1 MGLDSLISKKMDSDL
16 AKKVEPG
23 KDDVSRETMIPI
35 SKIEP
40 NRDQPRRQFDEAAL
54 VELAESIKLHGVIQP
69 LIVCKR
75 EKTYEIIAGERRW
88 RAAMKAGLK
97 TVPVLIRD
105 YSEQELYEV
114 ALIENLQR
122 ENLNAVEEARAYD
135 LLMRK
140 FGMTQEQLSERIGRS
155 RSHIANFLRL
165 LRLPERVQESLVQE
179 VITMGQAKPLLTL
192 EDQDHM
198 QQAADY
204 IVDHNLSARQAEIV
218 VARLKKNPN
227 LFQPTAKLDAP
238 IKAERVFITDVEDRL
253 KMLFG
258 APVRIALGQKKS
270 KIEISFKTQEDLDR
284 IVDAVQ
290 TLTKQHEDE
299 VELTKKKLRE
309 VSWKFTT

>member
-122 ENLNAVEEARAYD
+122 ENLNAIEEAVAY
-135 LLMRK
+135 RK
-140 FGMTQEQLSERIGRS
+140 LIEEYSLTQEAVAERVSKNRTTITNS
-155 RSHIANFLRL
+155 LRL
-165 LRLPERVQESLVQE
+165 LKLDDRVQEMIIE
-179 VITMGQAKPLLTL
+179 KT
-192 EDQDHM
+192 
-198 QQAADY
+198 
-204 IVDHNLSARQAEIV
+204 LSAGHARALLAIESKDAQFKAAEKM
-218 VARLKKNPN
+218 VADGMSVRDAEDYVKKLLSEKKAPLKKESKNDAAIN
-227 LFQPTAKLDAP
+227 RAYARYEEKL
-238 IKAERVFITDVEDRL
+238 KQ
-253 KMLFG
+253 
-258 APVRIALGQKKS
+258 ALGTKVTIAGKPGNKG
-270 KIEISFKTQEDLDR
+270 KIEIAYYSLDEFER
-284 IVDAVQ
+284 I
-290 TLTKQHEDE
+290 L
-299 VELTKKKLRE
+299 ELLGI
-309 VSWKFTT
+309 SL

>member
-54 VELAESIKLHGVIQP
+54 VELAESIKLPGVIQP

-122 ENLNAVEEARAYD
+122 ENLNAIEEAVAY
-135 LLMRK
+135 RK
-140 FGMTQEQLSERIGRS
+140 LIEEYSLTQEAVAERGSKNRTTITNS
-155 RSHIANFLRL
+155 LRL
-165 LRLPERVQESLVQE
+165 LKLDDRVQEMIIE
-179 VITMGQAKPLLTL
+179 KT
-192 EDQDHM
+192 
-198 QQAADY
+198 
-204 IVDHNLSARQAEIV
+204 LSAGHARALLAIESKDAQFKAAEKM
-218 VARLKKNPN
+218 VADGMSVRDAEDYVKKLLSEKKAPLKKESKNEAAIN
-227 LFQPTAKLDAP
+227 RAYARYEEKL
-238 IKAERVFITDVEDRL
+238 KQ
-253 KMLFG
+253 
-258 APVRIALGQKKS
+258 ALGTKVTIAGKPGNKG
-270 KIEISFKTQEDLDR
+270 KIEIAYYSLDEFER
-284 IVDAVQ
+284 I
-290 TLTKQHEDE
+290 L
-299 VELTKKKLRE
+299 ELLGI
-309 VSWKFTT
+309 SL

>member
-122 ENLNAVEEARAYD
+122 ENLNAIEEAVAY
-135 LLMRK
+135 RK
-140 FGMTQEQLSERIGRS
+140 LIEEYSLTQEAVAERVSKNRTTITNS
-155 RSHIANFLRL
+155 LRL
-165 LRLPERVQESLVQE
+165 LTLDDRVQEMIIE
-179 VITMGQAKPLLTL
+179 KT
-192 EDQDHM
+192 
-198 QQAADY
+198 
-204 IVDHNLSARQAEIV
+204 LSAGHARALLAIESKDAQFKAAEKM
-218 VARLKKNPN
+218 VADGMSVRDAEDYVKKLLSEKKSPLKKESKNEAAIN
-227 LFQPTAKLDAP
+227 RAYARYEEKL
-238 IKAERVFITDVEDRL
+238 KQ
-253 KMLFG
+253 
-258 APVRIALGQKKS
+258 ALGTKVTIAGKPGNKG
-270 KIEISFKTQEDLDR
+270 KIEIAYYSLDEFER
-284 IVDAVQ
+284 I
-290 TLTKQHEDE
+290 L
-299 VELTKKKLRE
+299 ELLGI
-309 VSWKFTT
+309 SL

>member
-1 MGLDSLISKKMDSDL
+1 MAKRGGLGMGLDSLISKKMDSDL

-54 VELAESIKLHGVIQP
+54 AELAESIKLHGVIQP

-122 ENLNAVEEARAYD
+122 ENLNAIEEAVAY
-135 LLMRK
+135 RK
-140 FGMTQEQLSERIGRS
+140 LIEEYSLTQEAVAERVSKNRTTITNS
-155 RSHIANFLRL
+155 LRL
-165 LRLPERVQESLVQE
+165 LKLDDRVQEMIIE
-179 VITMGQAKPLLTL
+179 KT
-192 EDQDHM
+192 
-198 QQAADY
+198 
-204 IVDHNLSARQAEIV
+204 LSAGHARALLAIESKDAQFKAAEKM
-218 VARLKKNPN
+218 VADGMSVRDAEDYVKKLLSEKKAPLKKESKNEAAIN
-227 LFQPTAKLDAP
+227 RAYARYEEKL
-238 IKAERVFITDVEDRL
+238 KQ
-253 KMLFG
+253 
-258 APVRIALGQKKS
+258 ALGTKVTIAGKPGNKG
-270 KIEISFKTQEDLDR
+270 KIEIAYYSLDEFER
-284 IVDAVQ
+284 I
-290 TLTKQHEDE
+290 L
-299 VELTKKKLRE
+299 ELLGI
-309 VSWKFTT
+309 SL

>member
-122 ENLNAVEEARAYD
+122 ENLNAIEEAVAY
-135 LLMRK
+135 RK
-140 FGMTQEQLSERIGRS
+140 LIEEYSLTQEAVAERVSKNRTTITNS
-155 RSHIANFLRL
+155 LRL
-165 LRLPERVQESLVQE
+165 LKLDDRVQEMIIE
-179 VITMGQAKPLLTL
+179 KT
-192 EDQDHM
+192 
-198 QQAADY
+198 
-204 IVDHNLSARQAEIV
+204 LSAGHARALLAIESKDAQFKAAEKM
-218 VARLKKNPN
+218 VADGMSVRDAEDYVKKLLSEKKAPLKKESKNEAAIN
-227 LFQPTAKLDAP
+227 RAYARYEEKL
-238 IKAERVFITDVEDRL
+238 KQ
-253 KMLFG
+253 
-258 APVRIALGQKKS
+258 ALGTKVTIAGKPGNKG
-270 KIEISFKTQEDLDR
+270 KIEIAYYSLDEFER
-284 IVDAVQ
+284 I
-290 TLTKQHEDE
+290 L
-299 VELTKKKLRE
+299 ELLGI
-309 VSWKFTT
+309 SQ

>member
-54 VELAESIKLHGVIQP
+54 AELAESIKLHGVIQP

-122 ENLNAVEEARAYD
+122 ENLNAIEEAVAY
-135 LLMRK
+135 RK
-140 FGMTQEQLSERIGRS
+140 LIEEYSLTQEAVAERVSKNRTTITNS
-155 RSHIANFLRL
+155 LRL
-165 LRLPERVQESLVQE
+165 LKLDDRVQEMIIE
-179 VITMGQAKPLLTL
+179 KT
-192 EDQDHM
+192 
-198 QQAADY
+198 
-204 IVDHNLSARQAEIV
+204 LSAGHARALLAIESKDAQFKAAEKM
-218 VARLKKNPN
+218 VADGMSVRDAEDYVKKILSGKKAPLKKESKNEAAIN
-227 LFQPTAKLDAP
+227 RAYARYEEKL
-238 IKAERVFITDVEDRL
+238 KQ
-253 KMLFG
+253 
-258 APVRIALGQKKS
+258 ALGTKVTIAGKPGNKG
-270 KIEISFKTQEDLDR
+270 KIEIAYYSLDEFER
-284 IVDAVQ
+284 I
-290 TLTKQHEDE
+290 L
-299 VELTKKKLRE
+299 ELLGI
-309 VSWKFTT
+309 SL

>member
-122 ENLNAVEEARAYD
+122 ENLNAIEEAVAY
-135 LLMRK
+135 RK
-140 FGMTQEQLSERIGRS
+140 LIEEYSLTQEAVAERVSKNRTTITNS
-155 RSHIANFLRL
+155 LRL
-165 LRLPERVQESLVQE
+165 LKLDDRVQEMIIE
-179 VITMGQAKPLLTL
+179 KT
-192 EDQDHM
+192 
-198 QQAADY
+198 
-204 IVDHNLSARQAEIV
+204 LSAGHARALLAIESKDAQFKAAEKM
-218 VARLKKNPN
+218 VADGMSVRDAEDYVKKLLSDKKAPLKKESRNEAAIN
-227 LFQPTAKLDAP
+227 RAYARYEEKL
-238 IKAERVFITDVEDRL
+238 KQ
-253 KMLFG
+253 
-258 APVRIALGQKKS
+258 ALGTKVTIAGKPGNKG
-270 KIEISFKTQEDLDR
+270 KIEIAYYSLDEFER
-284 IVDAVQ
+284 I
-290 TLTKQHEDE
+290 L
-299 VELTKKKLRE
+299 ELLGI
-309 VSWKFTT
+309 SL

>member
-23 KDDVSRETMIPI
+23 KDDDSRETMIPI

-54 VELAESIKLHGVIQP
+54 AELAESIKLHGVIQP

-122 ENLNAVEEARAYD
+122 ENLNAIEEAVAY
-135 LLMRK
+135 RK
-140 FGMTQEQLSERIGRS
+140 LIEEYSLTQEAVAERVSKNRTTITNS
-155 RSHIANFLRL
+155 LRL
-165 LRLPERVQESLVQE
+165 LKLDDRVQEMIIE
-179 VITMGQAKPLLTL
+179 KT
-192 EDQDHM
+192 
-198 QQAADY
+198 
-204 IVDHNLSARQAEIV
+204 LSAGHARALLAIESKDAQFKAAEKM
-218 VARLKKNPN
+218 VADGMSVRDAEDYVKKLLSEKKAPLKKESKNEAAIN
-227 LFQPTAKLDAP
+227 RAYARYEEKL
-238 IKAERVFITDVEDRL
+238 KQ
-253 KMLFG
+253 
-258 APVRIALGQKKS
+258 ALGTKVTIAGKPGNKG
-270 KIEISFKTQEDLDR
+270 KIEIAYYSLDEFER
-284 IVDAVQ
+284 I
-290 TLTKQHEDE
+290 L
-299 VELTKKKLRE
+299 ELLGI
-309 VSWKFTT
+309 SL

>member
-54 VELAESIKLHGVIQP
+54 AELAESIKLHGVIQP

-75 EKTYEIIAGERRW
+75 GKTYEIIAGERRW

-122 ENLNAVEEARAYD
+122 ENLNAIEEAVAY
-135 LLMRK
+135 RK
-140 FGMTQEQLSERIGRS
+140 LIEEYSLTQEAVAERVSKNRTTITNS
-155 RSHIANFLRL
+155 LRL
-165 LRLPERVQESLVQE
+165 LKLDDRVQEM
-179 VITMGQAKPLLTL
+179 IIAKT
-192 EDQDHM
+192 
-198 QQAADY
+198 
-204 IVDHNLSARQAEIV
+204 LSAGHARALLAIESKDAQFKAAEKM
-218 VARLKKNPN
+218 VADGMSVRDAEDYVKKLLSEKKAPLKKESKNEAAIN
-227 LFQPTAKLDAP
+227 RAYARYEEKL
-238 IKAERVFITDVEDRL
+238 KQ
-253 KMLFG
+253 
-258 APVRIALGQKKS
+258 ALGTKVTIAGKPGNKG
-270 KIEISFKTQEDLDR
+270 KIEIAYYSLDEFER
-284 IVDAVQ
+284 I
-290 TLTKQHEDE
+290 L
-299 VELTKKKLRE
+299 ELLGI
-309 VSWKFTT
+309 SL

>member
-122 ENLNAVEEARAYD
+122 ENLNAIEEAVAY
-135 LLMRK
+135 RK
-140 FGMTQEQLSERIGRS
+140 LIEEYSLTQEAVAERVSKNRTTITNS
-155 RSHIANFLRL
+155 LRL
-165 LRLPERVQESLVQE
+165 LKLDDRVQEMIIE
-179 VITMGQAKPLLTL
+179 KT
-192 EDQDHM
+192 
-198 QQAADY
+198 
-204 IVDHNLSARQAEIV
+204 LSAGHARALLAIESKDAQFKAAEKM
-218 VARLKKNPN
+218 VADGMSVRDAEDYVKKLLSEKKAPLKKESKNEAAIN
-227 LFQPTAKLDAP
+227 RAYARYEEKL
-238 IKAERVFITDVEDRL
+238 KQ
-253 KMLFG
+253 
-258 APVRIALGQKKS
+258 ALGTKVTIAGKPGNKG
-270 KIEISFKTQEDLDR
+270 KIEIAYYSLDEFER
-284 IVDAVQ
+284 I
-290 TLTKQHEDE
+290 L
-299 VELTKKKLRE
+299 ELLGI
-309 VSWKFTT
+309 SL

>member
-54 VELAESIKLHGVIQP
+54 AELAESIKLHGVIQP

-122 ENLNAVEEARAYD
+122 ENLNAIEEAVAY
-135 LLMRK
+135 RK
-140 FGMTQEQLSERIGRS
+140 LIEEYSLTQEAVAERVSKNRTTITNS
-155 RSHIANFLRL
+155 LRL
-165 LRLPERVQESLVQE
+165 LKLDDRVQEMIIE
-179 VITMGQAKPLLTL
+179 KT
-192 EDQDHM
+192 
-198 QQAADY
+198 
-204 IVDHNLSARQAEIV
+204 LSAGHARALLAIESKDAQFKAAEKM
-218 VARLKKNPN
+218 VADGMSVRDAEDYVKKLLSEKKVPLKKESKNEAAIN
-227 LFQPTAKLDAP
+227 RAYARYEEKL
-238 IKAERVFITDVEDRL
+238 KQ
-253 KMLFG
+253 
-258 APVRIALGQKKS
+258 ALGTKVTIAGKPGNKG
-270 KIEISFKTQEDLDR
+270 KIEIAYYSLDEFER
-284 IVDAVQ
+284 I
-290 TLTKQHEDE
+290 L
-299 VELTKKKLRE
+299 ELLGI
-309 VSWKFTT
+309 SL

>member
-122 ENLNAVEEARAYD
+122 ENLNAIEEAVAY
-135 LLMRK
+135 RK
-140 FGMTQEQLSERIGRS
+140 LIEEYSLTQEAVAERVSKNRTTITNS
-155 RSHIANFLRL
+155 LRL
-165 LRLPERVQESLVQE
+165 LKLDDRVQEMIIE
-179 VITMGQAKPLLTL
+179 KT
-192 EDQDHM
+192 
-198 QQAADY
+198 
-204 IVDHNLSARQAEIV
+204 LSAGHARALLAIESKDAQFKAAEKM
-218 VARLKKNPN
+218 VADGMSVRDAEDYVKKLLSEKKAPLKKESKNEAAIN
-227 LFQPTAKLDAP
+227 RAYARYEEKL
-238 IKAERVFITDVEDRL
+238 KQ
-253 KMLFG
+253 
-258 APVRIALGQKKS
+258 ALGTKVTIAGKPGNKG
-270 KIEISFKTQEDLDR
+270 KIEI
-284 IVDAVQ
+284 AYY
-290 TLTKQHEDE
+290 
-299 VELTKKKLRE
+299 
-309 VSWKFTT
+309 

>member
-40 NRDQPRRQFDEAAL
+40 NRNQPRRQFDEAAL

-122 ENLNAVEEARAYD
+122 ENLNAIEEAVAY
-135 LLMRK
+135 RK
-140 FGMTQEQLSERIGRS
+140 LIEEYSLTQEAVAERVSKNRTTITNS
-155 RSHIANFLRL
+155 LRL
-165 LRLPERVQESLVQE
+165 LKLDDRVQEMIIE
-179 VITMGQAKPLLTL
+179 KT
-192 EDQDHM
+192 
-198 QQAADY
+198 
-204 IVDHNLSARQAEIV
+204 LSAGHARALLAIESKDAQFKAAEKM
-218 VARLKKNPN
+218 VADGMSVRDAEDYVKKLLSEKKAPLKKESKNEAAIN
-227 LFQPTAKLDAP
+227 RAYARYEEKL
-238 IKAERVFITDVEDRL
+238 KQ
-253 KMLFG
+253 
-258 APVRIALGQKKS
+258 ALGTKVTIAGKPGNKG
-270 KIEISFKTQEDLDR
+270 KIEIAYYSLDEFER
-284 IVDAVQ
+284 I
-290 TLTKQHEDE
+290 L
-299 VELTKKKLRE
+299 ELLGI
-309 VSWKFTT
+309 SL